1 MTAMSTTRTRRWG
14 AAGLALASVAGAA
27 VLGAAP
33 AQAASVTMD
42 CKILS
47 STIPWAGSMAGAL
60 TPAKPAAGGNAKL
73 TITFPSGYKT
83 GPVPVPAGK
92 LQPVLYLSINGQ
104 AVTAKGGTNTV
115 VLAPNASFTVPST
128 TVQFKAKAGSNTV
141 TLTKLVF
148 DYLPGEPDT
157 TCTNKGAAPTI
168 VSFTTTAA
176 ATSTPKPASSSPA
189 PAASSAEPA
198 ATTAAPVST
207 GNAAQPAALPQTGPE
222 DATRTFLLALAV
234 LEVGLIAALRW
245 GRPAYAGRNTG
256 RHNGSHR

>member
-1 MTAMSTTRTRRWG
+1 MTAMSSTRARRWG

-33 AQAASVTMD
+33 AQAAAVNMD

-47 STIPWAGSMAGAL
+47 SSIPWAGSMAGAL
-60 TPAKPAAGGNAKL
+60 SPAKPAAGGNAKL
-73 TITFPSGYKT
+73 TVTFPSGYRT

-104 AVTAKGGTNTV
+104 AVTARGGTNTT
-115 VLAPNASFTVPST
+115 VLAPNSTFTVPPTS
-128 TVQFKAKAGSNTV
+128 VQFKAKAGSNTV
-141 TLTKLVF
+141 TLTKMVF

-168 VSFTTTAA
+168 VSFTTAAA
-176 ATSTPKPASSSPA
+176 ATSTPKPASPA
-189 PAASSAEPA
+189 PA
-198 ATTAAPVST
+198 ATTAAPAETATPVSS
-207 GNAAQPAALPQTGPE
+207 GNAAQPAALPKTGPE

-234 LEVGLIAALRW
+234 LEVGLIAAFRW
-245 GRPAYAGRNTG
+245 GRPAYAGRNSG
-256 RHNGSHR
+256 RHAGSRR